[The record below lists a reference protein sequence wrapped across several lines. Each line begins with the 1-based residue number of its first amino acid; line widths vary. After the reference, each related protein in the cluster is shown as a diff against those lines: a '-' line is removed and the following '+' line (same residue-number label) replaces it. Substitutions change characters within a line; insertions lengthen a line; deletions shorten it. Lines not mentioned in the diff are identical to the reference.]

1 MFVVI
6 KATNVCVSK
15 VEFVEIGT
23 GCVLVPVSGK
33 LKAEGP
39 SVKYSG
45 FSIRRFKEIMIS
57 EDGQIQGTQEK
68 RLFQ

>member
-45 FSIRRFKEIMIS
+45 FSIRRFKIMIS
-57 EDGQIQGTQEK
+57 EDGQIQGPQEK